1 MKNNRKRFYRLLFS
15 FTILFVLISLL
26 SLWYSQSPNMM
37 NSEMTM
43 GMDMIKSILSGMTWS
58 DLFTT
63 MGQMMG
69 EMQGM
74 MPTNPIVVFLN
85 LVLSVLLIIFT
96 LLLIGASIIF
106 VMLWK

>member
-1 MKNNRKRFYRLLFS
+1 MMK
-15 FTILFVLISLL
+15 
-26 SLWYSQSPNMM
+26 
-37 NSEMTM
+37 TM
-43 GMDMIKSILSGMTWS
+43 FSGMTWS
-58 DLFTT
+58 DLFTS

-74 MPTNPIVVFLN
+74 MPSNPIITGLN
-85 LVLSVLLIIFT
+85 IVLTLLLIIFT

>member
-15 FTILFVLISLL
+15 FTFLFVLVSLL
-26 SLWYSQSPNMM
+26 SLWYSKSPNMM
-37 NSEMTM
+37 SSEMTM
-43 GMDMIKSILSGMTWS
+43 GMDMIRSIFSGMTWT

-74 MPTNPIVVFLN
+74 MPTNPIIVGLN
-85 LVLSVLLIIFT
+85 LVLTLALIIFT

-106 VMLWK
+106 IMLWK